1 MNEVIKAL
9 QYVRYDILF
18 DNGYLIC
25 SVPNIEHGYY
35 ETEIN
40 TAGDLFIT
48 VDYGTN

>member
-18 DNGYLIC
+18 DKGYLVC
-25 SVPNIEHGYY
+25 SVPNLELGYFD
-35 ETEIN
+35 TEIN
-40 TAGDLFIT
+40 MNGELIIM